1 MKELSILRAKLFQIV
16 LFWLCS
22 LSASAQVPSVMD
34 YQIMATNPKTGQV
47 LANKELLVKIEL
59 RLNSENGEVIWSK
72 EETLTSS
79 KSGICTMSLDFANV
93 DWTLGSY
100 YVKAFIDGEPIGASQ
115 IKSVPFALMADG
127 INGVIPKNN
136 LIGTWTASRVEKDYK
151 TYYTFVLEA
160 NGNFVYTR
168 KEIGPETYVE
178 ECKGTWKINNL
189 GFISFNASGPYKIG
203 KFVMFSVYDKE
214 DKSLYLGGNDDF
226 LGDGLALKKSK

>member
-1 MKELSILRAKLFQIV
+1 
-16 LFWLCS
+16 
-22 LSASAQVPSVMD
+22 
-34 YQIMATNPKTGQV
+34 
-47 LANKELLVKIEL
+47 
-59 RLNSENGEVIWSK
+59 
-72 EETLTSS
+72 
-79 KSGICTMSLDFANV
+79 
-93 DWTLGSY
+93 
-100 YVKAFIDGEPIGASQ
+100 
-115 IKSVPFALMADG
+115 MADG
-127 INGVIPKNN
+127 INGVITKNN